1 MLVKRKYLKALRAM
15 IKEYESNTEFYSG
28 HPDEDSIVA
37 VRKLNMKAG
46 KELLEE
52 LKGDFNPPAKP
63 E

>member
-15 IKEYESNTEFYSG
+15 IKEYESNTGFYSG

-37 VRKLNMKAG
+37 VRKLNIKAG

-52 LKGDFNPPAKP
+52 LKGDFNPPAKH

>member
-15 IKEYESNTEFYSG
+15 IKEYESNTGFYSG
-28 HPDEDSIVA
+28 RPDEDSIVA
-37 VRKLNMKAG
+37 VRKLNIKAG

>member
-1 MLVKRKYLKALRAM
+1 M
-15 IKEYESNTEFYSG
+15 IKEYESNTGFYSD

-52 LKGDFNPPAKP
+52 LKGDFNPPVKP

>member
-15 IKEYESNTEFYSG
+15 IKEYESNTGFYSG
-28 HPDEDSIVA
+28 RPNEDSIVA
-37 VRKLNMKAG
+37 VRNSNMKAG

>member
-1 MLVKRKYLKALRAM
+1 M
-15 IKEYESNTEFYSG
+15 IKEYESNTGFYSS

-37 VRKLNMKAG
+37 VRKLNVKAG

-52 LKGDFNPPAKP
+52 LKSDFNPPAKP